1 MAAVMIA
8 LASCTPAQAPGG
20 SSSSAPDVSGPNTG
34 GAVKIPNFDASAHED
49 EPEADQLTVT
59 YLPQGYAILQSAN
72 QVMLMDGCAAEDVE
86 AVSEALTNLGVER
99 LQYIV
104 VPNNSETRYGGV
116 QKLIDTFH
124 TALVIVPHVVGGD
137 DAFQKF
143 IEDNGTKI
151 MEVGVG
157 GHFNVGTCP
166 VEIMAPIVEDAGS
179 SLVLKAV
186 CGEDKFLF
194 TNDATAAELETLLVE
209 PADIKAG
216 TLFLNSRS
224 GGQIPYSVLRL
235 IAPSTIVA
243 SSDDVQVGEE
253 YTAAIHALGDEPY
266 TVDVGSFSVASAA
279 RVQLP
284 AEPEVAAG
292 ANS

>member
-1 MAAVMIA
+1 M
-8 LASCTPAQAPGG
+8 
-20 SSSSAPDVSGPNTG
+20 
-34 GAVKIPNFDASAHED
+34 
-49 EPEADQLTVT
+49 
-59 YLPQGYAILQSAN
+59 
-72 QVMLMDGCAAEDVE
+72 
-86 AVSEALTNLGVER
+86 
-99 LQYIV
+99 
-104 VPNNSETRYGGV
+104 
-116 QKLIDTFH
+116 
-124 TALVIVPHVVGGD
+124 
-137 DAFQKF
+137 
-143 IEDNGTKI
+143 
-151 MEVGVG
+151 
-157 GHFNVGTCP
+157 
-166 VEIMAPIVEDAGS
+166 
-179 SLVLKAV
+179 
-186 CGEDKFLF
+186 
-194 TNDATAAELETLLVE
+194 E